1 MDGTTA
7 MDVTTERFERDVL
20 ERSHELPVVVDFWAA
35 WCGPCRM
42 LGPVLEREAESRAG
56 EFALVKVDV
65 DANQELALRYQIQGI
80 PAVKAFRD
88 GQVVREFVGALP
100 PAAVAQFLDELTGP
114 TAAERLV
121 AELEES
127 GELPDVV
134 EALEQDEH
142 ERALEL
148 LLEEI
153 SAADGER
160 RERLLALSVR
170 RPRPRASA
178 HGALPAAARRHA
190 LLMAAAPG
198 TSNVRPKEFHFPVT
212 VEWLGE
218 RRVAAQDHVTTGLPW
233 QRPHQLE
240 PRRLVVAAAA
250 SCLAVTFTGL
260 ASRAG
265 LAYTNLNVER
275 RRRRRQARRRALRL
289 HAAVAPTRTRD
300 GASRRSS
307 GACARRGV

>member
-1 MDGTTA
+1 
-7 MDVTTERFERDVL
+7 MDVTTESFEREVL
-20 ERSHELPVVVDFWAA
+20 ERSHERPVVVDLLAA

-56 EFALVKVDV
+56 EFELVKVDV

-88 GQVVREFVGALP
+88 GQVAREFVGALP

-134 EALEQDEH
+134 SALEQDEH

-153 SAADGER
+153 SAAEGER
-160 RERLLALSVR
+160 RERLLALTVALFGDLGHEHPLTLRYR
-170 RPRPRASA
+170 R
-178 HGALPAAARRHA
+178 
-190 LLMAAAPG
+190 
-198 TSNVRPKEFHFPVT
+198 
-212 VEWLGE
+212 
-218 RRVAAQDHVTTGLPW
+218 
-233 QRPHQLE
+233 QL
-240 PRRLVVAAAA
+240 AA
-250 SCLAVTFTGL
+250 SL
-260 ASRAG
+260 
-265 LAYTNLNVER
+265 Y
-275 RRRRRQARRRALRL
+275 
-289 HAAVAPTRTRD
+289 
-300 GASRRSS
+300 
-307 GACARRGV
+307 